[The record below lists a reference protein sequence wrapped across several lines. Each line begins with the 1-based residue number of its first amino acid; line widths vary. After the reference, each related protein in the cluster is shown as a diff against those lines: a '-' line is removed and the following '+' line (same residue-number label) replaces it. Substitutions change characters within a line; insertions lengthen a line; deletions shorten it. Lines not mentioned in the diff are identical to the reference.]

1 MKRLVAILLSAILI
15 SPETFVHAKAADL
28 AAEVPESSPSSPPL
42 ETDDPGT
49 PGRHGY
55 EINFI
60 VNCDRANSNR
70 SCQTGVDAAFGLGDK
85 AQLRI
90 SKYLL
95 DERIAG
101 EAALNGLGP
110 TDIGIKYRF
119 MRRTAGGSASS
130 LAWTLTMG
138 LDGTKRMALQSNAKD
153 V

>member
-60 VNCDRANSNR
+60 VNCDRAIQIGRVKPVSTR
-70 SCQTGVDAAFGLGDK
+70 P
-85 AQLRI
+85 
-90 SKYLL
+90 L
-95 DERIAG
+95 DSVIK
-101 EAALNGLGP
+101 LNCEYP
-110 TDIGIKYRF
+110 NTYS
-119 MRRTAGGSASS
+119 RRGS
-130 LAWTLTMG
+130 LA
-138 LDGTKRMALQSNAKD
+138 RPH
-153 V
+153 